1 MTMLWLS
8 GSGEMTVVRS
18 HRNERMFYACNPNV
32 TVTRAPSLRIQV
44 LQVRHRHPGAQPAH
58 TGAPGTSPSPGRPA
72 CAYRCSRYGRRGVR
86 DVQVLEV
93 S

>member
-32 TVTRAPSLRIQV
+32 TVSRAPSLRIQV
-44 LQVRHRHPGAQPAH
+44 LQVRYSSVGLKTHCVDEH
-58 TGAPGTSPSPGRPA
+58 TCSYISTSNAADKS
-72 CAYRCSRYGRRGVR
+72 
-86 DVQVLEV
+86 
-93 S
+93 

>member
-18 HRNERMFYACNPNV
+18 YRNERMFYACNPNV

-44 LQVRHRHPGAQPAH
+44 LQVRCCRGRDIPGYQSAY
-58 TGAPGTSPSPGRPA
+58 TGATGT
-72 CAYRCSRYGRRGVR
+72 V
-86 DVQVLEV
+86 
-93 S
+93 

>member
-32 TVTRAPSLRIQV
+32 TVSRAPSLRIQV
-44 LQVRHRHPGAQPAH
+44 LQVRY
-58 TGAPGTSPSPGRPA
+58 TGAAGTIHSMAPKIYCVDGHT
-72 CAYRCSRYGRRGVR
+72 CSYKFT
-86 DVQVLEV
+86 
-93 S
+93 SNAAAKS